1 MSRDRGQGHVGP
13 TLLPQRDASSD
24 RGPTAGTPRWVK
36 VSGIIALAVVLLLI
50 TLLLAGGNHGPG
62 RHASSRGLGG
72 PLRSVTAATQ
82 DRR

>member
-1 MSRDRGQGHVGP
+1 MADPPSYPD
-13 TLLPQRDASSD
+13 RDAGSN

-50 TLLLAGGNHGPG
+50 ILLLAGGNHGPG

-72 PLRSVTAATQ
+72 PMGSVSAATQ